1 MSTEE
6 NNNTKVGT
14 DGSHGDNNIGTS
26 QNAVAAEDQQQNE
39 ATEKE
44 NNDLVSLSG
53 THNPLKRKAATDAT
67 KDDD

>member
-6 NNNTKVGT
+6 NNNTKVGI

-26 QNAVAAEDQQQNE
+26 QKVVAADQQQNE
-39 ATEKE
+39 ATE
-44 NNDLVSLSG
+44 NNDFVSASG